1 MIYLTS
7 TATNNN
13 RFPHTKPTMETFRMS
28 TMFGDANIT
37 VEFNGRSIEDLRYIM
52 NSILNSIQTA
62 PHTTNGAPAPVE
74 ESDSVRHLNQDTEFD
89 RRAEEIASSKRA
101 RAEDFRTIQRFIKE
115 HYNRETG
122 EISLSDIKDGL
133 QSYIRAAY
141 PGITRRNED
150 SRFSNLL
157 QDIAHKAEEKGKQP
171 LLESFR
177 GAIGSN
183 PTYYVHSDILNA

>member
-1 MIYLTS
+1 MPVFSMSMPFGTGTLRFETDGVSADEFADIVNSMI
-7 TATNNN
+7 N
-13 RFPHTKPTMETFRMS
+13 RTTPTIGQRAPDEETD
-28 TMFGDANIT
+28 T
-37 VEFNGRSIEDLRYIM
+37 
-52 NSILNSIQTA
+52 
-62 PHTTNGAPAPVE
+62 
-74 ESDSVRHLNQDTEFD
+74 VRHRNQDREFD
-89 RRAEEIASSKRA
+89 RRAEEIVSSKRS

-122 EISLSDIKDGL
+122 EISLSDIKGGI
-133 QSYIRAAY
+133 QSYIRGAY
-141 PGITRRNED
+141 PGITRRHED

-177 GAIGSN
+177 EAIGSN